1 LGARIID
8 GLLLFVPFIIV
19 FFVLGAALPK
29 RYRACTVNGETGLC
43 HVPTA
48 GSLAVLWLVG
58 LAWFAATIAYV
69 VIKVGR
75 DGATVG
81 QKAVGIRVVDESSGE
96 VIGYGRAAGRY
107 FMSIVSGW
115 PCYLGYF
122 WMLWDRQRQTW
133 HDKVVRSV
141 VVRA

>member
-19 FFVLGAALPK
+19 LFVLSAALPK
-29 RYRACTVNGETGLC
+29 HYRACTVNGETGLC

>member
-1 LGARIID
+1 
-8 GLLLFVPFIIV
+8 
-19 FFVLGAALPK
+19 
-29 RYRACTVNGETGLC
+29 LC

-141 VVRA
+141 VVKA